1 MVVKRG
7 GCMFLKK
14 WGGCQE
20 GGGEKRKGLIH
31 LSALCIVVDKFG
43 IVASKEN
50 INFYSLIHEKQ

>member
-1 MVVKRG
+1 
-7 GCMFLKK
+7 MFLKK

-20 GGGEKRKGLIH
+20 GGGEKRKRLIH